1 MHPSERSRRFRFLA
15 AFSTLALSC
24 GARPLLSALP
34 SDDEWPGFSAEDHGV
49 QHVTLAGH
57 LPPNSTSFAP
67 EAILLHIFVTG
78 IPSNTSTI
86 VRGFFY
92 AMSTDPH
99 RLGSTGDMP
108 QPPSVATWRYPV
120 YFTDPTKKGASR
132 RAETIMR
139 PLKQLHG
146 VGRLLYP
153 IHFSV
158 PAFVGYVPC
167 LQVSAAAWLHGW
179 FPPHGC
185 MAARSLLPLWSAHTG
200 GRTWQHAGRGRQIG
214 GGARANSSLKEMP
227 PDTPPSAG
235 VWMEER
241 GRATTGS
248 FSEGDALEIP
258 CVPCRYMS

>member
-1 MHPSERSRRFRFLA
+1 MHGHMPSGLNRRICSLVFLA
-15 AFSTLALSC
+15 AFSTLAFSC
-24 GARPLLSALP
+24 GARPLLLSLP
-34 SDDEWPGFSAEDHGV
+34 LDNEDNGRWPGFSAEDHGV
-49 QHVTLAGH
+49 HHVTLAGH

-78 IPSNTSTI
+78 APSNTSTT

-92 AMSTDPH
+92 AMSMDPQ

-120 YFTDPTKKGASR
+120 YFTDPTRKGASR
-132 RAETIMR
+132 RAEAIMR

-167 LQVSAAAWLHGW
+167 LQVSAGAWLHGW

-185 MAARSLLPLWSAHTG
+185 MAAWSPTCMCHCTLVATLVGAYRGAHMAAARGPWETTRWRS
-200 GRTWQHAGRGRQIG
+200 
-214 GGARANSSLKEMP
+214 
-227 PDTPPSAG
+227 
-235 VWMEER
+235 
-241 GRATTGS
+241 
-248 FSEGDALEIP
+248 
-258 CVPCRYMS
+258 